1 MHGDCRVSRLRSG
14 APCVGSDGVRELK
27 CIAVVVIGGTVLAS
41 GPGGTEVRVE
51 AGDVVVMPV
60 GVSHAMIDNS
70 EDGMAIGGYPEG
82 RYRDKIQEES
92 VSEAD
97 FRAAAKFIMF
107 LPNPGSRP
115 CDKRADSMAGN
126 TVIR

>member
-1 MHGDCRVSRLRSG
+1 M
-14 APCVGSDGVRELK
+14 
-27 CIAVVVIGGTVLAS
+27 LAS

-51 AGDVVVMPV
+51 AGDGVVMPV
-60 GVSHAMIDNS
+60 GVSHAMIDKS